1 MDDDGLTYED
11 VCADSEVEEGQIR
24 GLRVAGEPVVVGRVG
39 GRLYAI
45 GGTCT
50 HRTALLEE
58 GGLHGKMVL
67 CPLHDSAFDLTTG
80 RPLCPP
86 ATRPVPTFAVK
97 VEGGRVLVS
106 REPR

>member
-1 MDDDGLTYED
+1 MAENEDLYQD
-11 VCADSEVEEGQIR
+11 VCADSEVAEGAIR
-24 GLRVAGEPVVVGRVG
+24 GVRVGGQPVVLGRVG

-58 GGLHGKMVL
+58 GGIVGSVVL
-67 CPLHDSAFDLTTG
+67 CPLHESAFELTTG
-80 RPLCPP
+80 MPVCPP
-86 ATRPVPTFAVK
+86 ATRPVPTFAVR

-106 REPR
+106 RQPR